1 MFPGWGRPTVNREL
15 RHGRFDPCHT
25 LVFALFTMLSGL
37 IERLP
42 EWRVPVDTL
51 FVPMALW
58 LQYSYEKYVG

>member
-1 MFPGWGRPTVNREL
+1 MHLVVQPDCKSGAW

-25 LVFALFTMLSGL
+25 LVTIFTALYDL

-51 FVPMALW
+51 FVPVALW
-58 LQYSYEKYVG
+58 LQYSYEKYMG